1 MTRSRS
7 RQPAGLFTGWTAGLA
22 VVLGCFALL
31 LLYTPI
37 AGLALLSF
45 SARPLTG
52 IPWPLTFDWYDSL
65 LEGENAKWIGPLGTS
80 VGIGILVSI
89 ASTAV
94 ALLVGRAIPVIKQ
107 RGGLLLAYLSVI
119 VMPGILVGV
128 AVLIFYRGLLGIRT
142 GFWSVVLVHFI
153 WALPFSLLCILLVAV
168 RFDRR
173 LLDAAKDLGADGY
186 RRFFDIELPLM
197 MPGISASLFFSFLL
211 SFNELPRTLYAR
223 GSVIT
228 LPYYMWTAS
237 SSHSSQVSLIYALS
251 AIIMVA
257 SFVLTF
263 VAMRLLN
270 RAD

>member
-1 MTRSRS
+1 MSRSRS
-7 RQPAGLFTGWTAGLA
+7 LQPAGLFSRRTAALA
-22 VVLGCFALL
+22 VILGCTAIL

-37 AGLALLSF
+37 AGLAVLSF
-45 SARPLTG
+45 SEQPLTG
-52 IPWPLTFDWYDSL
+52 IPWPLTVEWYTSL
-65 LEGENAKWIGPLGTS
+65 LEGENAKWVGPLGTS
-80 VGIGILVSI
+80 VGIGLLVCV

-94 ALLVGRAIPVIKQ
+94 ALLIGRAIPVIKQ
-107 RGGLLLAYLSVI
+107 RGGLLIAYLSVV
-119 VMPGILVGV
+119 VMPGILVGI
-128 AVLIFYRGLLGIRT
+128 AILIFYRGLLGIRT

-173 LLDAAKDLGADGY
+173 LLEAARDLGAS
-186 RRFFDIELPLM
+186 RFRQFIDVELPLL

-251 AIIMVA
+251 TIIMAA
-257 SFVLTF
+257 SFLLTLA
-263 VAMRLLN
+263 AMRRLN
-270 RAD
+270 RTA

>member
-1 MTRSRS
+1 MIRSEPL
-7 RQPAGLFTGWTAGLA
+7 QPAGLFTRWTAALA
-22 VVLGCFALL
+22 IMLGCSALL

-37 AGLALLSF
+37 VGLALLSF

-52 IPWPLTFDWYDSL
+52 IPWPLTFEWYASL
-65 LEGENAKWIGPLGTS
+65 LHGENAKWIGPLGTS
-80 VGIGILVSI
+80 VGIGLIVSI

-94 ALLVGRAIPVIKQ
+94 ALLVGQAIPVIKR
-107 RGGLLLAYLSVI
+107 RGGLIFAYLSVI

-142 GFWSVVLVHFI
+142 GLWSVILVHFI

-173 LLDAAKDLGADGY
+173 LLDAAKDLGANRY
-186 RRFFDIELPLM
+186 RRFVDIELPLL
-197 MPGISASLFFSFLL
+197 MPGVSASLFFSFLL

-223 GSVIT
+223 GSITT

-257 SFVLTF
+257 SFLVTLA
-263 VAMRLLN
+263 AMHLLN
-270 RAD
+270 QAD